1 MSKGSR
7 AVCMRFPDPY
17 MEEIEAEA
25 KAKGISVPELCRRII
40 IERNEATERDEVIE
54 RETERNKAIERE
66 KAKAVQ
72 VTPNPKPLMVVSPSG
87 SPGTGTPRP
96 VTIPAAPVKTEAMKL
111 AEERLVKLA
120 KEHPEEFIRSVAR
133 QYARGTMSLQEL
145 AKLLEALG

>member
-1 MSKGSR
+1 
-7 AVCMRFPDPY
+7 MRFPDPY

-96 VTIPAAPVKTEAMKL
+96 VTIPAAPFKTETVKCAEESLMKL
-111 AEERLVKLA
+111 AEK
-120 KEHPEEFIRSVAR
+120 HPEAIANWILEQINKGKMSMEEVAKFL
-133 QYARGTMSLQEL
+133 GG
-145 AKLLEALG
+145 LESRM